1 MTQWYKV
8 EDQAKNLVTVTEI
21 TYSDVTTWQAPG
33 YSYPV
38 ASESYPIL
46 EVVVG
51 STSNDGEWLAR
62 ERVECLQYAFIEGTL
77 YVNPKCRPL
86 LSIWT
91 GAANPVKK
99 RDSK

>member
-8 EDQAKNLVTVTEI
+8 DDQAKNLVTVTEI
-21 TYSDVTTWQAPG
+21 TYSDGTTWQAPG

-51 STSNDGEWLAR
+51 STSTDEWIAR
-62 ERVECLQYAFIEGTL
+62 ERVECIQYAFVEGTL
-77 YVNPKCRPL
+77 YVNPKYRPL
-86 LSIWT
+86 LNIWT
-91 GAANPVKK
+91 GATNPIKK
-99 RDSK
+99 RDSE